1 MKYEGKPAG
10 VSLVFYFVRFG
21 KAKKTRFY
29 FTSILTH
36 FTPEGYLPY
45 YIELQQYIATIKPSI
60 KNRQNRTKLFLNITP
75 SNFYLFCVNIKLKA
89 TLFVLN

>member
-10 VSLVFYFVRFG
+10 VSLVFYFIRFG
-21 KAKKTRFY
+21 KAKKTRLY

-36 FTPEGYLPY
+36 FTLEGHFPY
-45 YIELQQYIATIKPSI
+45 HIELQQYTTTIKPPI
-60 KNRQNRTKLFLNITP
+60 KNSQNHAKLFLNITP